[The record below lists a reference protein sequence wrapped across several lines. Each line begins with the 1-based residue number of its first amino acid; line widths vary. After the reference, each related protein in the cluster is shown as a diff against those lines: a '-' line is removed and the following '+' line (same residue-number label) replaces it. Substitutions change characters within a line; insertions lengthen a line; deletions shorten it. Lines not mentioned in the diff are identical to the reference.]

1 MKNLILNIKGI
12 DMSGIEMS
20 DKEMHSL
27 KNYIRQ
33 GLFNVFYSI
42 FKYIDFPFFNYIR
55 FFILRLFGCKI
66 KATYISDG
74 ITFWFPWN
82 LEIGKKS
89 SLNQGCN
96 INAAGGIKIGNYVRI
111 AAYTVINS
119 VDHEYR
125 DKNEKI
131 YKQGYIKGRIVIE
144 DDVWIGAGV
153 IITRGVRIGQGS
165 IIGAGSLVNK
175 DIPPYSIAVGV
186 PAEVKKKR
194 E

>member
-1 MKNLILNIKGI
+1 
-12 DMSGIEMS
+12 
-20 DKEMHSL
+20 MHSL

-33 GLFNVFYSI
+33 GIFNVFFSI
-42 FKYIDFPFFNYIR
+42 FKYIDFPLFNYIR
-55 FFILRLFGCKI
+55 FLILLLSGSRI
-66 KATYISDG
+66 NSAHINDG

-82 LEIGKKS
+82 LEIGKRS
-89 SLNQGCN
+89 SLNQGCL

-111 AAYTVINS
+111 AAYTVMNS
-119 VDHEYR
+119 VDHEYK

-144 DDVWIGAGV
+144 DDVWIGACV
-153 IITRGVRIGQGS
+153 IITKGVRIGRGS

-186 PAEVKKKR
+186 PAVVKKKR

>member
-1 MKNLILNIKGI
+1 
-12 DMSGIEMS
+12 
-20 DKEMHSL
+20 MHSL
-27 KNYIRQ
+27 KNYLRQ

-55 FFILRLFGCKI
+55 FLILRLFSSKI
-66 KATYISDG
+66 KSTYISDS

-82 LEIGKKS
+82 LEIGKSS

-111 AAYTVINS
+111 AAYTVMNS

-125 DKNEKI
+125 DKSKKI
-131 YKQGYIKGRIVIE
+131 CEQDYIMGEIVIE

-153 IITRGVRIGQGS
+153 IITKGVRIGKGS
-165 IIGAGSLVNK
+165 VIGAASLVNK

-186 PAEVKKKR
+186 PAVVKKKR